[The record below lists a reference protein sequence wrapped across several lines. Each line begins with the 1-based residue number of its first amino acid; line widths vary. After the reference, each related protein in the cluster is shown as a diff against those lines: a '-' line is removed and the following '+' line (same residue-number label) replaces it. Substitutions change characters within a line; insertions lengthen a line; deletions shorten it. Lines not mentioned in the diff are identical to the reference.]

1 MCYKH
6 GGKITFKE
14 THVPC
19 LWLSFSLFR
28 NRIAGLKG
36 TMPYPFP
43 FCGGDGLY
51 LIEDTRNQIGKHKN
65 IEQYCR
71 RHGIEIVRQCLPVG
85 DYVLSVDGKTPFT
98 NVSVD
103 TKENLLEIAKN
114 ICSSDH
120 RRFKDEVV
128 RANEFGIK
136 LIVLVE
142 ELPPFGSVDLWEV
155 PRWKS
160 SNEWHRYG
168 DPMTLI
174 DPKTLRKAMLTMTGK
189 YGVQFRFCT
198 RKQSPGRIIKY
209 LTGEFK

>member
-1 MCYKH
+1 M
-6 GGKITFKE
+6 
-14 THVPC
+14 
-19 LWLSFSLFR
+19 
-28 NRIAGLKG
+28 
-36 TMPYPFP
+36 PFP
-43 FCGGDGLY
+43 YGGGDELTLY
-51 LIEDTRNQIGKHKN
+51 SDTRQQAGKHN
-65 IEQYCR
+65 HVEQYCR
-71 RHGIEIVRQCLPVG
+71 RHGIEIVRQCLSVG
-85 DYVLSVDGKTPFT
+85 DYMLDPVNGKI
-98 NVSVD
+98 SVD

-128 RANEFGIK
+128 RANEMGIK

-174 DPKTLRKAMLTMTGK
+174 DPKTLRKAMLTMTEK

-198 RKQSPGRIIKY
+198 RRQSPGRIIKY
-209 LTGEFK
+209 LTGEYK